1 MAEEDRKDFF
11 ISYNKADK
19 AWAEWIAWELE
30 NEGYTCVLQA
40 WDFRPGG
47 NFVLEMDKAAKLA
60 SRTIAVL
67 SPDYLTSQFTQPEW
81 AAAFAQDPTG
91 EKGILVPVRVRECE
105 PEGLLGPIIYIDL
118 VDLPEEAARE
128 TLIAGVKER
137 RAKPSSPPRFPGA
150 APPREA
156 PRFPGALPP
165 IWNVPHPRN
174 PNFTGREQLLE
185 DLRQSLTGGEDH
197 GPDRAPRPGRG
208 GQDPT
213 GPGVCLPLR
222 PGLRPGVV
230 GAVRGPLSS
239 GRGICRAG
247 RAAQFA
253 REGGGGPGVP
263 RWPRCGNGWG
273 SVANGSSSSITPASP
288 RT

>member
-1 MAEEDRKDFF
+1 M
-11 ISYNKADK
+11 
-19 AWAEWIAWELE
+19 
-30 NEGYTCVLQA
+30 LQA

-91 EKGILVPVRVRECE
+91 AKGILVPVRVREFK

-118 VDLPEEAARE
+118 VGLDEETARE
-128 TLIAGVKER
+128 SLIAGVKKR

-150 APPREA
+150 APPKEA

-185 DLRQSLTGGEDH
+185 DLRAVLTGGAGR
-197 GPDRAPRPGRG
+197 GPDRGAARPGRG

-213 GPGVCLPLR
+213 GPGVRLPLR

-230 GAVRGPLSS
+230 GALREPLSS
-239 GRGICRAG
+239 GRGIMPAWPG
-247 RAAQFA
+247 R
-253 REGGGGPGVP
+253 
-263 RWPRCGNGWG
+263 
-273 SVANGSSSSITPASP
+273 
-288 RT
+288 